1 MVNADL
7 VLFVCDVAKLT
18 GPFLDSAPKR
28 NLGDKEAFIE
38 SVIQIIEDQAKEM
51 ALKENSSRRDGL
63 GWHES
68 SRS

>member
-1 MVNADL
+1 MT
-7 VLFVCDVAKLT
+7 LFVCEAAKLM

-38 SVIQIIEDQAKEM
+38 SVIQIIENQTKEM
-51 ALKENSSRRDGL
+51 APKEKSSRHDGL
-63 GWHES
+63 DWHES